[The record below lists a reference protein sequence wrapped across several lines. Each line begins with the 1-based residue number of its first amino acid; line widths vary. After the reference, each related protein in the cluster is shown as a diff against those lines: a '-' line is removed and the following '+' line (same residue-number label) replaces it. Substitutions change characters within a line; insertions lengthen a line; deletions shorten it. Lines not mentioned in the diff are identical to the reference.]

1 MSSATATVG
10 SVTDRIRQFLA
21 EQTTDELVPALR
33 ATVAAGDPAS
43 SGLVYFIV
51 DELYSR
57 DAKLLAVVDRWA
69 QALDDDRT
77 QAQVVLDYFEV

>member
-51 DELYSR
+51 GELYSR